1 MTKQSLTMPPTST
14 IEPHDPLGRPLK
26 RTRRKEARPN
36 EIVAAALAVFVDKGF
51 AGARMDEIAKQAGV
65 SKATLFV
72 YFPSKD
78 DLFKAVVRTNI
89 IDRLTAFQST
99 VAHFQGSSGDLIALA
114 MHKWWQEIGSTQAGG
129 ISKLIIQEAKNFPE
143 LAAFYQ
149 TEVMWPGLH
158 LMQAILKRGIAR
170 GELRDL
176 DLTNTVMGIMSSL
189 LFLCLWR
196 QAMGVDN
203 PVCGPAIEPTAFI
216 QNQIDILLSGIELK
230 GNPPCV

>member
-1 MTKQSLTMPPTST
+1 
-14 IEPHDPLGRPLK
+14 
-26 RTRRKEARPN
+26 
-36 EIVAAALAVFVDKGF
+36 
-51 AGARMDEIAKQAGV
+51 
-65 SKATLFV
+65 
-72 YFPSKD
+72 
-78 DLFKAVVRTNI
+78 
-89 IDRLTAFQST
+89 
-99 VAHFQGSSGDLIALA
+99 
-114 MHKWWQEIGSTQAGG
+114 
-129 ISKLIIQEAKNFPE
+129 
-143 LAAFYQ
+143 
-149 TEVMWPGLH
+149 
-158 LMQAILKRGIAR
+158 MQAILKRGIAR